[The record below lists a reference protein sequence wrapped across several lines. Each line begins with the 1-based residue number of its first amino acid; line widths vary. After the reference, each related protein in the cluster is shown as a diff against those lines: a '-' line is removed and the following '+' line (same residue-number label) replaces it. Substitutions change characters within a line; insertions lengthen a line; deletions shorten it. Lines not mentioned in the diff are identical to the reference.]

1 MGNPKGGDLLVEI
14 RHDWARDEIHRI
26 YHLSLPD
33 LIFQA
38 QLAHRAFHKP
48 DEIQL
53 CRLLSIK
60 TGGCPEDCAY
70 CSQSAHYRTGG
81 AREELMSLAAVREAA
96 NHAKKQRATR
106 FCIGAARPPVSARG
120 NFD

>member
-1 MGNPKGGDLLVEI
+1 MEI
-14 RHDWARDEIHRI
+14 RHDWARDEIPHI
-26 YHLSLPD
+26 YHLPLPE
-33 LIFQA
+33 LILRA

-70 CSQSAHYRTGG
+70 SRGPLPSRAGRSSAT
-81 AREELMSLAAVREAA
+81 
-96 NHAKKQRATR
+96 
-106 FCIGAARPPVSARG
+106 P
-120 NFD
+120 